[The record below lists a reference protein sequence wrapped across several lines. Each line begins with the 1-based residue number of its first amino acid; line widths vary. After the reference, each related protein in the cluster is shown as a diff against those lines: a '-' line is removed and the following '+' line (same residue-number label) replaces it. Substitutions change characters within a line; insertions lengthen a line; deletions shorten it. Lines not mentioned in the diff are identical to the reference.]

1 MKNKRALSI
10 ILSLILSLTVL
21 AAAGA
26 VTAFAVGEEEQQ
38 SATEGYQ
45 ENPPA
50 DTPAADVTR
59 QEQAPV
65 DQQHADQP
73 ADQPAEQPQAQ
84 PETSAPGN
92 GQLYEYIY
100 GYSEDV
106 TSAYEEPQHLSD
118 LPEVSPSEVV
128 EATAVVIPEVAVSD
142 ATMFSGIVMWLCVAL
157 GIAVIVGVL
166 VSKRTLRR
174 GL

>member
-1 MKNKRALSI
+1 MNNKRALSI

-21 AAAGA
+21 VAAGA
-26 VTAFAVGEEEQQ
+26 VTAFAVGEDEQQ

-50 DTPAADVTR
+50 DTPAADVTQ

-65 DQQHADQP
+65 DQQP
-73 ADQPAEQPQAQ
+73 AEQPAEQPQAQ

-157 GIAVIVGVL
+157 GIAVVVGVL

>member
-21 AAAGA
+21 VAAGA
-26 VTAFAVGEEEQQ
+26 VTAFAVGEDEQQ
-38 SATEGYQ
+38 SVTEGYQ

-50 DTPAADVTR
+50 DTPVADVTQ

-65 DQQHADQP
+65 DQQP
-73 ADQPAEQPQAQ
+73 AEQPAEQPQAQ
-84 PETSAPGN
+84 PETSAPDN

>member
-21 AAAGA
+21 VAAGA
-26 VTAFAVGEEEQQ
+26 VTAFAVGEDEQQ
-38 SATEGYQ
+38 SATESHQ

-50 DTPAADVTR
+50 DTPAADVTQ

-65 DQQHADQP
+65 DQQPADQP

>member
-21 AAAGA
+21 VAAGA

-38 SATEGYQ
+38 SATESHQ

-50 DTPAADVTR
+50 DTPVADVTQ
-59 QEQAPV
+59 QEKAPV
-65 DQQHADQP
+65 DQQPADQP
-73 ADQPAEQPQAQ
+73 AEQPAEQPQAQ

>member
-21 AAAGA
+21 VAAGA

-38 SATEGYQ
+38 SATESHQ
-45 ENPPA
+45 ETPPA
-50 DTPAADVTR
+50 DTPAADVTQ

-65 DQQHADQP
+65 DQQPADQP

>member
-1 MKNKRALSI
+1 M
-10 ILSLILSLTVL
+10 SLILSLTL
-21 AAAGA
+21 AVAAGA

-38 SATEGYQ
+38 SVTEGYQ
-45 ENPPA
+45 ETPPA
-50 DTPAADVTR
+50 ETQVETAAQ
-59 QEQAPV
+59 QEQAP
-65 DQQHADQP
+65 ADE
-73 ADQPAEQPQAQ
+73 QPAEQPQAQ
-84 PETSAPGN
+84 PNNPAPDN

-106 TSAYEEPQHLSD
+106 TSAYDEPQHLSD
-118 LPEVSPSEVV
+118 LPEVSSGEVV
-128 EATAVVIPEVAVSD
+128 EATAVVIPDVAVSD
-142 ATMFSGIVMWLCVAL
+142 ATMFSGVVMWLCVAL